1 MEKKDVQERLKSLG
15 YECKNA
21 DSFMLEFAMQA
32 AKQHICNTANIPEV
46 PEELSTQAVDMAAGE
61 FLYGARMAGA
71 LAGEE
76 AEQIIK
82 SIKEGDT
89 SVEYAEDMTP
99 SGRLDACINHMRFG
113 REQEIYAFR
122 RMTW

>member
-15 YECKNA
+15 YECKNT
-21 DSFMLEFAMQA
+21 DDYMLGFAMQA
-32 AKQHICNTANIPEV
+32 AKQHICNIANIRDV
-46 PEELSTQAVDMAAGE
+46 PEELSTLAVDMAAGE
-61 FLYGARMAGA
+61 FLCAARTAGT

-76 AEQIIK
+76 IEQIER

-99 SGRLDACINHMRFG
+99 SQRIDAYINHMRFG

>member
-1 MEKKDVQERLKSLG
+1 MEKKDVQERLKALG
-15 YECKNA
+15 YEVKNT
-21 DSFMLEFAMQA
+21 DSFMLEFAIQA

-46 PEELSTQAVDMAAGE
+46 PEELSTLAVDMAAGE
-61 FLYGARMAGA
+61 FLYGVRMTGA
-71 LAGEE
+71 LGGKEI
-76 AEQIIK
+76 EQIVR

-89 SVEYAEDMTP
+89 NVEYAEDMTP
-99 SGRLDACINHMRFG
+99 SQRIDAYINHMRFG